1 MRLSRQPSFIILL
14 NPMRTLRPLLLAL
27 IIAAVFYF
35 YTSSRRPQPQPQGAP
50 SASSSWFSGGDKNL
64 ELTQAAGPEN
74 LDPEETINVNVYK
87 KAVPSVVNIKSRAVS
102 YNFFYGLVPE
112 EGQGTGFILDKQGHV
127 LTNYHVIANAQKVEV
142 TLYNRKTVTAEVIG
156 ADRHYDLAV
165 LKIDG
170 ANLVPVTL
178 GDSHGL
184 QVGMKVFAI
193 GNPFGLSGTMTRG
206 IVSSIRS
213 VRGPSGDSID
223 EAIQTD
229 AAINPGN
236 SGGPLL
242 NSKGEV
248 IGINSMIFTG
258 GAEQSAGIGFAIPIN
273 TAKAVL
279 NDLVTYGR
287 VRRPS
292 LGIAGLPIG
301 PELAE
306 QMGLASDYGVL
317 IMQVNPG
324 SAADRAGLRGGNQ
337 RAMLGNT
344 PIVLGGDLIVAID
357 GENVEDMQDLSSA
370 LNKHKA
376 GDVVTVTIYRGKKKV
391 DVKMTL
397 GEARTA

>member
-1 MRLSRQPSFIILL
+1 
-14 NPMRTLRPLLLAL
+14 MRTLRPLLLAI
-27 IIAAVFYF
+27 IIAAAFYF
-35 YTSSRRPQPQPQGAP
+35 YTSARRPGSDNPTSGPT
-50 SASSSWFSGGDKNL
+50 SWFSGDKNL
-64 ELTQAAGPEN
+64 ELTQAAGPTD
-74 LDPEETINVNVYK
+74 LDPEETVNVNVYK
-87 KAVPSVVNIKSRAVS
+87 KAVPSVVNIKSRAVG

-112 EGQGTGFILDKQGHV
+112 EGQGTGFILDKEGHI
-127 LTNYHVIANAQKVEV
+127 LTNFHVIANAQKVEV
-142 TLYNRKTVTAEVIG
+142 TLYNRKTVTAQVVG

-165 LKIDG
+165 LKIDTPS
-170 ANLVPVTL
+170 LTPVTL
-178 GDSHGL
+178 GDSHNL

-242 NSKGEV
+242 NSRGEV

-279 NDLVTYGR
+279 NDLVTFGR

-292 LGIAGLPIG
+292 LGISGLPIG

-306 QMGLASDYGVL
+306 QLGLSADYGIL

-324 SAADRAGLRGGNQ
+324 SSADRAGLRGGNQ
-337 RAMLGNT
+337 RALLGNT
-344 PIVLGGDLIVAID
+344 PIVIGGDLIVAID
-357 GENVEDMQDLSSA
+357 GENVEDMQDMSSA

-376 GDVVTVTIYRGKKKV
+376 GDSVTVTIYRGKKKM
-391 DVKMTL
+391 DVKVSL

>member
-1 MRLSRQPSFIILL
+1 
-14 NPMRTLRPLLLAL
+14 
-27 IIAAVFYF
+27 
-35 YTSSRRPQPQPQGAP
+35 
-50 SASSSWFSGGDKNL
+50 
-64 ELTQAAGPEN
+64 
-74 LDPEETINVNVYK
+74 
-87 KAVPSVVNIKSRAVS
+87 VNIKSRAVS

-112 EGQGTGFILDKQGHV
+112 EGQGTGFILDKEGHI

-142 TLYNRKTVTAEVIG
+142 TLYNRKTVPAEIVG

-165 LKIDG
+165 LKISGTD
-170 ANLVPVTL
+170 LTPITL
-178 GDSHGL
+178 GESHNL

-242 NSKGEV
+242 NSRAEV

-258 GAEQSAGIGFAIPIN
+258 GAEQSAGIGFAIPID

-292 LGIAGLPIG
+292 LGISGLPIG
-301 PELAE
+301 PELAD
-306 QMGLASDYGVL
+306 QMGLPADYGVL
-317 IMQVNPG
+317 IMQINPG
-324 SAADRAGLRGGNQ
+324 SAADRAGLRGGTE

-344 PIVLGGDLIVAID
+344 PILLGGDLIVAID
-357 GENVEDMQDLSSA
+357 GNTIEDMRDLSQA
-370 LNKHKA
+370 LNQHKA
-376 GDVVTVTIYRGKKKV
+376 GDTITVTVYRGKKKLDFKV
-391 DVKMTL
+391 TL